1 MRDVRRIVG
10 ASFYGYLIGSI
21 TSLVA
26 ESDAH
31 TKAYYDRMN
40 IVTAWC
46 DHHAFH
52 RPLRRRV
59 RRYPPEGEGPRKA
72 RARGKRRACSF
83 VWGASSFNSYVTE
96 DSDSDAQSVAKFE
109 VCSVLEGVVGS
120 V

>member
-1 MRDVRRIVG
+1 MFAMFVG
-10 ASFYGYLIGSI
+10 ASFYGYMIGSI

-46 DHHAFH
+46 DHHAFP

-59 RRYPPEGEGPRKA
+59 RRSADSSNVYLFP
-72 RARGKRRACSF
+72 
-83 VWGASSFNSYVTE
+83 ASP
-96 DSDSDAQSVAKFE
+96 
-109 VCSVLEGVVGS
+109 
-120 V
+120 